1 MRVHSLENWGVEMG
15 AHSFFYKGV
24 RAERHSKNMGALN
37 TLIVNLK
44 DYYFEFSI
52 SDSPRPVTAS
62 AKLITSP
69 FDHDGVDESE
79 HEDEIPITNLTTNR
93 SISSITVG

>member
-37 TLIVNLK
+37 TLDIGMA
-44 DYYFEFSI
+44 FS
-52 SDSPRPVTAS
+52 
-62 AKLITSP
+62 
-69 FDHDGVDESE
+69 F
-79 HEDEIPITNLTTNR
+79 HELP
-93 SISSITVG
+93 